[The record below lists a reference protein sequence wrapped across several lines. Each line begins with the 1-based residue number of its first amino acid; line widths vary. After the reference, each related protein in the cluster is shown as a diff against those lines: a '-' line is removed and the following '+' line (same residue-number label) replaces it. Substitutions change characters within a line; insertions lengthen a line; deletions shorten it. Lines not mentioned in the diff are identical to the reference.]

1 MSRGLLYG
9 AGALALAWWSSR
21 RGVATVDEAQ
31 PTGSARM
38 TITGASGVHMGAA
51 WKVAQ
56 AEGGGWGWT
65 VEVPAAEPGAPSV
78 VISSDTAAEALDIA
92 KIAALEA
99 IAKACTSA
107 ATKCEAEAGA
117 P

>member
-1 MSRGLLYG
+1 MNKGIIYG

-21 RGVATVDEAQ
+21 RGVATVDESE
-31 PTGSARM
+31 PDEARSL
-38 TITGASGVHMGAA
+38 TITGASGVHMGAS

-92 KIAALEA
+92 KIAAIEA
-99 IAKACTSA
+99 IAKACASA
-107 ATKCEAEAGA
+107 STKCDGEAGEA
-117 P
+117 

>member
-1 MSRGLLYG
+1 
-9 AGALALAWWSSR
+9 
-21 RGVATVDEAQ
+21 
-31 PTGSARM
+31 M
-38 TITGASGVHMGAA
+38 TITGASGVHMGAG

-92 KIAALEA
+92 KIAALDA
-99 IAKACTSA
+99 ISRACAQASS
-107 ATKCEAEAGA
+107 KCDGDEGA
-117 P
+117 S

>member
-1 MSRGLLYG
+1 MNRGIIYG
-9 AGALALAWWSSR
+9 ASALALAWWSSR
-21 RGVATVDEAQ
+21 RGVATVDESE
-31 PTGSARM
+31 PNEARSM
-38 TITGASGVHMGAA
+38 TITGASGVHMGAS

-65 VEVPAAEPGAPSV
+65 VEVPSAEPGAPSV

-99 IAKACTSA
+99 IAKACATA
-107 ATKCEAEAGA
+107 LTKCEGEGVEA
-117 P
+117 